1 MGVNFCRNC
10 SCFLGC
16 NTMLFGRQ
24 PPLSGYSRFLRNIAL
39 FVPNEMASH
48 PSRQWFLQS
57 LLWESHSRPDISY
70 CHHILYL
77 AVPLPSF
84 PILCRILCM
93 WFLLAGEQFRIL
105 VDKYLRQGLH
115 KGVPPLFVDLRSLY
129 KDPEKVEVIERLV
142 LQYVDAL
149 QKIGK
154 FSEEGN

>member
-1 MGVNFCRNC
+1 MVSLVTAMG
-10 SCFLGC
+10 
-16 NTMLFGRQ
+16 
-24 PPLSGYSRFLRNIAL
+24 
-39 FVPNEMASH
+39 
-48 PSRQWFLQS
+48 
-57 LLWESHSRPDISY
+57 ISY
-70 CHHILYL
+70 WTYPINIIYYILQFL
-77 AVPLPSF
+77 S
-84 PILCRILCM
+84 ILCRICSCM

-129 KDPEKVEVIERLV
+129 KDPEKVEIIERLV

>member
-1 MGVNFCRNC
+1 MGVIFHRNC

-16 NTMLFGRQ
+16 NTVLFGRQ
-24 PPLSGYSRFLRNIAL
+24 PPHSGYSGFLRNIAL
-39 FVPNEMASH
+39 LVPMASH
-48 PSRQWFLQS
+48 PNRLWFLQS
-57 LLWESHSRPDISY
+57 LPWESHTR
-70 CHHILYL
+70 HIL
-77 AVPLPSF
+77 LPSHIISSCNPPPHF
-84 PILCRILCM
+84 MHNIMRALM

-129 KDPEKVEVIERLV
+129 KDPEKVEIIERLV

>member
-1 MGVNFCRNC
+1 MQNFMC
-10 SCFLGC
+10 
-16 NTMLFGRQ
+16 
-24 PPLSGYSRFLRNIAL
+24 
-39 FVPNEMASH
+39 V
-48 PSRQWFLQS
+48 
-57 LLWESHSRPDISY
+57 
-70 CHHILYL
+70 
-77 AVPLPSF
+77 
-84 PILCRILCM
+84 CM
-93 WFLLAGEQFRIL
+93 WFLLTGEQFRIL